1 MPSSIRKV
9 LGELPIT
16 LDGTYER
23 ILQGIAK
30 EKSHHA
36 ARLFQCMV
44 AAHRPLRVEELAEI
58 FAIDLG
64 PTIANL
70 MEGWRPESPEEA
82 VLSTCSALI
91 TIIDDEVS
99 KIVQFSHFSVK
110 EFLTSDRLQTS
121 NVENICQYYIHLE
134 LAHTIFARACLT
146 IILQLGEDKD
156 EVRFWALPLASY
168 ATRNWLLHTLFEEVE
183 LGIQDLL
190 IYLFDPQQPHFL
202 PWVSMQGGLGVYST
216 PSFEVQT
223 EADKVTPLYC
233 ATLCDFSRLVKH
245 LILVHAEDVNT
256 KCGQRKSPL
265 HAASCLGYVDSA
277 RVLLDHGADVSP
289 PDLWDWTP
297 LHFASEHGRL
307 EVARLLV
314 DHGANLNV
322 GDKDHSTPL
331 YLASKMGHT
340 EIVRLLLEHGA
351 DANTRGEHDL
361 TPFQVATMYRR
372 DDVAELLL
380 EHSTETG

>member
-23 ILQGIAK
+23 ILQGVPK
-30 EKSHHA
+30 EKSQHA
-36 ARLFQCMV
+36 ARLFQRMV
-44 AAHRPLRVEELAEI
+44 AAHRRLRVEELAEI
-58 FAIDLG
+58 LAIDFG
-64 PTIANL
+64 PSIANL
-70 MEGWRPESPEEA
+70 MEDWRPEIPEEA

-91 TIIDDEVS
+91 TIIEDEGS
-99 KIVQFSHFSVK
+99 KFVQFSHFSVK

-121 NVENICQYYIHLE
+121 DVGNICRYYIPLE

-146 IILQLGEDKD
+146 VILQLGEDKD

-168 ATRNWLLHTLFEEVE
+168 ATRNWLLHTLLEVVE
-183 LGIQDLL
+183 LRIQDSL
-190 IYLFDPQQPHFL
+190 IYLFDPQKPHFL
-202 PWVSMQGGLGVYST
+202 PWISMQGGLSVYST

-223 EADKVTPLYC
+223 EPDKVTPLYC

-265 HAASCLGYVDSA
+265 HAASCFGYVDSA
-277 RVLLDHGADVSP
+277 RVLLDHGTDVNP
-289 PDLWDWTP
+289 PDFWDWTP

-322 GDKDHSTPL
+322 GDQDHSTPL
-331 YLASKMGHT
+331 YLASKIGHT
-340 EIVRLLLEHGA
+340 EIVRLFLERGA
-351 DANTRGEHDL
+351 DVNTRGEHDL
-361 TPFQVATMYRR
+361 TPFRVATMYRR
-372 DDVAELLL
+372 DEIVEVLL
-380 EHSTETG
+380 ENGT